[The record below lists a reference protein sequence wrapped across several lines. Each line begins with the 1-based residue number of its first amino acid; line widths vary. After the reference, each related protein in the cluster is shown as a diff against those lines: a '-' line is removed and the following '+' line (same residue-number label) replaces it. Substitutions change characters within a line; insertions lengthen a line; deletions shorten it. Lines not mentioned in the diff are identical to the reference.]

1 MAPLFT
7 VAKRNLTE
15 QNERHP
21 ETDVIYI
28 PLLCLQK

>member
-7 VAKRNLTE
+7 VAKRKLTE

-21 ETDVIYI
+21 GADVIYI